1 LSFEHDY
8 IILNKEPCVKFNGF
22 PERKKMNRRTTIF
35 CSAGLVMIL
44 ALTCGCSRKNMY
56 KGNTAERIDQFS
68 RVDDSLEEKHIED
81 TGGAEY
87 IK

>member
-1 LSFEHDY
+1 MY
-8 IILNKEPCVKFNGF
+8 K
-22 PERKKMNRRTTIF
+22 RTVIF
-35 CSAGLVMIL
+35 CFAAVLIT
-44 ALTCGCSRKNMY
+44 ALSCGCSRKNMY
-56 KGNTAERIDQFS
+56 EGNTAERIDQFS

>member
-1 LSFEHDY
+1 
-8 IILNKEPCVKFNGF
+8 
-22 PERKKMNRRTTIF
+22 MF
-35 CSAGLVMIL
+35 CFAGVLLINVL
-44 ALTCGCSRKNMY
+44 FSGCSRKNMY
-56 KGNTAERIDQFS
+56 KGSAAERIDEFS

>member
-1 LSFEHDY
+1 
-8 IILNKEPCVKFNGF
+8 
-22 PERKKMNRRTTIF
+22 
-35 CSAGLVMIL
+35 MIL

-56 KGNTAERIDQFS
+56 KGNTAERIDEFS